1 MAEHGGVDMIPISGA
16 MGTQCPAEGPREQN
30 KRAGKAL
37 IALTNGPRERPEKA
51 RVREGQQTT
60 STEGRVIY
68 HSRGRQGEWKCSTCW
83 HAGPLSREVADGVL
97 VSIWPAKQGGGGL
110 LFSISPPL

>member
-1 MAEHGGVDMIPISGA
+1 MIPISGA

-37 IALTNGPRERPEKA
+37 IALTDGPRERPEKA

-60 STEGRVIY
+60 STEGSHLSQQGSPGGMEVFHLLARWATLERG
-68 HSRGRQGEWKCSTCW
+68 SRW
-83 HAGPLSREVADGVL
+83 GPGVHL
-97 VSIWPAKQGGGGL
+97 ACQTRRWGPAL
-110 LFSISPPL
+110 LNQPPSLTS